1 MLKCPYNTVGTL
13 AQTANKKMKDRKPV
27 EWGTKYMLTVNHS
40 QLTALLMITGEIVL
54 RDDIE
59 ASKMAVEIGKS
70 GNLHSHIYCVFKRSV
85 RKDTLLN
92 KYKQYGVQVDK
103 ITAGTEKTVIEYIG
117 GREKAAAKGSVVID
131 DYTATKGD
139 LQVTQ
144 GQRNDIGETEKALWQ
159 IKDAI
164 DTGAS
169 TWQVWQEFF
178 PYMVRYGRGVADYIE
193 AKSVQEEYK
202 LTVKDGRDIEH
213 IAAAKEQAELDRIE
227 IEKELLAAENILL
240 HKIYRNTN

>member
-1 MLKCPYNTVGTL
+1 
-13 AQTANKKMKDRKPV
+13 
-27 EWGTKYMLTVNHS
+27 MLTVNHS

-92 KYKQYGVQVDK
+92 KYKQYGVQIDK

-117 GREKAAAKGSVVID
+117 GREKAAAKGSMVID
-131 DYTATKGD
+131 DYTALKGD

-164 DTGAS
+164 DNGAS
-169 TWQVWQEFF
+169 KWQVWQDFF
-178 PYMVRYGRGVADYIE
+178 PYMVRYGRGISDYIE
-193 AKSVQEEYK
+193 AKSEQEK
-202 LTVKDGRDIEH
+202 SKITIKDGRDKEH

-227 IEKELLAAENILL
+227 AEKELLAAENILL

>member
-1 MLKCPYNTVGTL
+1 
-13 AQTANKKMKDRKPV
+13 
-27 EWGTKYMLTVNHS
+27 MLTVNHS

-70 GNLHSHIYCVFKRSV
+70 GNLHSHIYCVFRRSV
-85 RKDTLLN
+85 RKDTLYN

-117 GREKAAAKGSVVID
+117 GSEKAAAKGSKVID
-131 DYTATKGD
+131 DYTASKGD

-164 DTGAS
+164 DNGTS
-169 TWQVWQEFF
+169 KWQVWQEYF
-178 PYMVRYGRGVADYIE
+178 PYMVRYGRGVSDYIE
-193 AKSVQEEYK
+193 IRNEQNKTK
-202 LTVKDGRDIEH
+202 ITDKNGKDREH

-227 IEKELLAAENILL
+227 AESELLAAERILL
-240 HKIYRNTN
+240 REIYRKTN